1 MTTIKKTSTA
11 VDAEETPSAP
21 AEPIK
26 VIGLPLRE
34 GQVAEQVTFAH
45 HLRIGAT
52 EVKPGDRAHVS
63 PDYARQL
70 RRSGYIAR
78 ARG

>member
-1 MTTIKKTSTA
+1 MTTIKKTSAAADT
-11 VDAEETPSAP
+11 EETPTP

-26 VIGLPLRE
+26 VLGLPLRE
-34 GQVAEQVTFAH
+34 GQVAERVTFAH

-52 EVKPGDRAHVS
+52 EVKPGDSAHVS